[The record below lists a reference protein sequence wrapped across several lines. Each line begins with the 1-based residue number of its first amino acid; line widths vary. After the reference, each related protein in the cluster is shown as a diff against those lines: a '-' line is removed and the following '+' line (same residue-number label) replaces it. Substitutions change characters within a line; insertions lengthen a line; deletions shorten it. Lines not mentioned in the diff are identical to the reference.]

1 MLAGGAGP
9 VQKANDD
16 VKAVCNELK
25 AEILQK
31 AEKDAVEIFEAV
43 SYRSQLVAGTNLFV
57 KIKVNSNG
65 ECIHARIFQPLPCNI
80 EDGGKTAEL
89 HSVQKDKQMADEVAY
104 F

>member
-57 KIKVNSNG
+57 KNG
-65 ECIHARIFQPLPCNI
+65 RASQRTERQT
-80 EDGGKTAEL
+80 DGR
-89 HSVQKDKQMADEVAY
+89 
-104 F
+104 